1 MGQRRDHPHPV
12 REQRGSERLVL
23 AARALAGQYSLRLM
37 KLAAFNQRRNPDV
50 RGHDREPD

>member
-23 AARALAGQYSLRLM
+23 AARALAGQYGRRPM
-37 KLAAFNQRRNPDV
+37 EIGGFDQRRNPDV
-50 RGHDREPD
+50 GGHDREPD